1 MRKVKSAP
9 DNLSTMC
16 NNKKKHIAPIIKSNA
31 GIVEIIPP
39 KTNNFTQIKKF
50 KITVQNTGTIIND
63 LITDNK
69 LLSIEESTI
78 INTIILYLS
87 ENITREKKINELYK
101 YLVQS
106 ICRYIVLMFIHSTIL
121 HDNIDKYLPTINY
134 LHTII
139 K

>member
-16 NNKKKHIAPIIKSNA
+16 NKKKHIVPIIKSNA

-39 KTNNFTQIKKF
+39 KTNNFTKIKNF
-50 KITVQNTGTIIND
+50 KISVQNTGTVIND

-69 LLSIEESTI
+69 FLSIEESTI
-78 INTIILYLS
+78 INTLILYLS
-87 ENITREKKINELYK
+87 ENITREKKINEFYK

-106 ICRYIVLMFIHSTIL
+106 ICRYIVLMFIHTTVL

-134 LHTII
+134 LHTIV

>member
-16 NNKKKHIAPIIKSNA
+16 NKKKHIVPIIKSNA

-39 KTNNFTQIKKF
+39 KTNNFTKIKNF
-50 KITVQNTGTIIND
+50 KISVQNTGTVIND

-69 LLSIEESTI
+69 FLSIEESTI
-78 INTIILYLS
+78 INTLILYLS

-106 ICRYIVLMFIHSTIL
+106 ICRYIVLMFIHTTVL

-134 LHTII
+134 LHTIV

>member
-16 NNKKKHIAPIIKSNA
+16 NKKKHIVPIIKSNA

-39 KTNNFTQIKKF
+39 KTNNFTKIKNF
-50 KITVQNTGTIIND
+50 KITVQNTGTVIND

-69 LLSIEESTI
+69 FLSIEESTI
-78 INTIILYLS
+78 INTVILYLS

-101 YLVQS
+101 YVIQS
-106 ICRYIVLMFIHSTIL
+106 VVRYIILLFIHSTIL

>member
-16 NNKKKHIAPIIKSNA
+16 NKKKHIVPIIKSNA

-50 KITVQNTGTIIND
+50 KITVQNTGTVIND

-69 LLSIEESTI
+69 FLSVEESTI

-101 YLVQS
+101 YLIQS
-106 ICRYIVLMFIHSTIL
+106 ICRYIILLFIHSTIL

-134 LHTII
+134 LHTIV

>member
-16 NNKKKHIAPIIKSNA
+16 NKKKHIVPIIKSNA

-50 KITVQNTGTIIND
+50 KITVQNTGTVIND

-69 LLSIEESTI
+69 FLSIEESTI

-101 YLVQS
+101 YVIQS
-106 ICRYIVLMFIHSTIL
+106 VVRYIILLFIHSTIL

>member
-16 NNKKKHIAPIIKSNA
+16 NKKKHIAPIIKSNA

-39 KTNNFTQIKKF
+39 KTNNFTKIKKF
-50 KITVQNTGTIIND
+50 KITVQNTGTVIND

-69 LLSIEESTI
+69 FLSIEESTI

-106 ICRYIVLMFIHSTIL
+106 ICRYIVLMFIHTTVL

-134 LHTII
+134 LHTIV

>member
-16 NNKKKHIAPIIKSNA
+16 NKKKHIVPIIKSNA

-39 KTNNFTQIKKF
+39 KTNNFTKIKNF
-50 KITVQNTGTIIND
+50 KISVQNTGTVIND

-69 LLSIEESTI
+69 FLSIEESTI
-78 INTIILYLS
+78 INTLILYLS

-106 ICRYIVLMFIHSTIL
+106 ICRYIVLMFIHTTVL

-134 LHTII
+134 LHTID
-139 K
+139 